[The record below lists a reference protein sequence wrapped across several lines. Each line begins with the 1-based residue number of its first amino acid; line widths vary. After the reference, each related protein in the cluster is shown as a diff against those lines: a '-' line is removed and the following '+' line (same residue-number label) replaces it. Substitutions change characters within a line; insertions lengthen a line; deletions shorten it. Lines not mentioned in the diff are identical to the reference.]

1 MALKKFLRVD
11 GERVLKTKHGLV
23 KQGASAI
30 DEEFLIRV
38 VSISGTK
45 EKITA
50 VVHYTSSHLNFSNQF
65 EIPVSTS
72 DGSVNF
78 IKQAY
83 EHLKTLPEFAGA
95 TDC

>member
-1 MALKKFLRVD
+1 MALKKFLQVS
-11 GERVLKTKHGLV
+11 GERVLNTKHGLV
-23 KQGASAI
+23 KQGEASI
-30 DEEFLIRV
+30 DEEFIVRV
-38 VSISGTK
+38 ASINGTK

-50 VVHYTSSHLNFSNQF
+50 VVHYTSSQLNFSNQF

-83 EHLKTLPEFAGA
+83 EHLKTLPEFSGS